1 MRALALACLLAPAAG
16 AAGALD
22 LGVPI
27 ACPENRTCFI
37 QQYVD
42 RDPGP
47 GAQDHACQGL
57 SYDGHKGTDFALA
70 TLAQMDEGVDV
81 IAAAPGV
88 VRGTRDG
95 MPDIAF
101 DASMEAAVDG
111 RDCGNGVAI
120 RHENGWETQY
130 CHLRRGSVTVRT
142 GDEVA
147 RGDVL
152 GEVGLSGRTQFPHV
166 HISVRDAEGRVVDPF
181 DPDGELSCDDP
192 AAPEEMLWID
202 PPAYVPG
209 ALLDAGFATRVPDYA
224 AVKAGAAAETLR
236 AGAPIVLFGY
246 AFGGRTGD
254 ELALRIE
261 GPDGAVLLEDV
272 SRLDKPQAQFFR
284 AAGRRSPQGGW
295 AAGDYRGVVEFRRAG
310 EVISTREV
318 PVTLR

>member
-1 MRALALACLLAPAAG
+1 MTRALALAWLLAPAAT

-22 LGVPI
+22 LGPPLV
-27 ACPENRTCFI
+27 CPEGRTCFI

-47 GAQDHACQGL
+47 GAQDYTCQGL

-70 TLAQMDEGVDV
+70 THAQMAEGVDV

-95 MPDIAF
+95 MADIVFEAR
-101 DASMEAAVDG
+101 MEATLDG

-130 CHLRRGSVTVRT
+130 CHLRRGSITVRT

-152 GEVGLSGRTQFPHV
+152 GQVGLSGRTQFPHV
-166 HISVRDAEGRVVDPF
+166 HISVRDAEGQVVDPF
-181 DPDGELSCDDP
+181 DPDGELSCGAPP
-192 AAPEEMLWID
+192 ASDAMLWTD

-224 AVKAGAAAETLR
+224 AVKAGAAREALLPD
-236 AGAPIVLFGY
+236 APMVLFGY

-261 GPDGAVLLEDV
+261 GPNGIVVEDV

-284 AAGRRSPQGGW
+284 AAGRRSPPGGW
-295 AAGDYRGVVEFRRAG
+295 APGDYRGVVEFRRAG
-310 EVISTREV
+310 EVIGTRDV